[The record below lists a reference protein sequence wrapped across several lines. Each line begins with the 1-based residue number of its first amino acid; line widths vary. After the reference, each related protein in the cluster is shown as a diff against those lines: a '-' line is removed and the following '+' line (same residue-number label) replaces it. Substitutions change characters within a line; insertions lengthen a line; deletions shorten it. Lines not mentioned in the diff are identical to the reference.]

1 MTDKTVWFGTEEK
14 MGWIPAPSPGVGRST
29 TRWRVGG
36 QFLNGGQW
44 RKESASGSRTC
55 SLQWPVMTG
64 DKVRKITA
72 FLEGSYGDGPFYY
85 SDPFSEGVNSAPQ
98 WLAAPWLAT
107 KGAPAFTPNPVQI
120 DTPANTR
127 NYPSY
132 GARYAVTPGTSKTV
146 RLPVPEGYTA
156 HIGAHGQPVGVLPA
170 QSFTNYAINPGFENV
185 GSFIEIWRNHCLNP
199 RQISGGSTSEF
210 QIRFGWT
217 PAYLTGVVIPGSGIT
232 TAARSTCPSNTTVP
246 DQGVNWGGNVSLTNP
261 GTSGDWLN
269 YPMTPGVPM
278 KLFTRVRLGLS
289 GNVTVRLRYHDG
301 AGNWVGASESPL
313 VVPLTAG
320 VWTAVSVP
328 SFTPPA
334 GATHAVFGMFL
345 NATSG
350 TFPAGVA
357 YDQTACC
364 VTQQAAPAAWF
375 DSTFSPDPD
384 LTAFS
389 VGTVNNSPSRLSAPV
404 IANQSASGGV
414 SAGIASQQWAAHG
427 TQSMRIIPQTS
438 TPALTSFSMVAGS
451 SSGMSGLGVTFVAG
465 QTYTI
470 LATCR
475 LAAPLTGTLNSRA
488 RSITPFWGTGVANP
502 QPNVQAPNAAGVH
515 PLRLT
520 FTIPS
525 GVDRCYILL
534 YNGAS
539 AGQGDVWWD
548 DFAVVAGNYPED
560 WFSGDSPNIYGTFTW
575 NGASNNSSSTAV
587 FSGASFQVNNISFP
601 LLSVDTDQLTNS
613 TVTGPA
619 FADLKLEGTG
629 NIGLN
634 GVMVR
639 LLPTGSPAPTGP
651 WVKGEGYT
659 GLRLDNDPQITGYSS
674 AQDRQAVSADFV
686 EVDPWV

>member
-107 KGAPAFTPNPVQI
+107 KGALAFTPNPVQI

-132 GARYAVTPGTSKTV
+132 GARYAATPGTSKTV

-185 GSFIEIWRNHCLNP
+185 GSNIEVWRNTALNP
-199 RQISGGSTSEF
+199 RQISSGSVSECLA
-210 QIRFGWT
+210 RFSWT
-217 PAYLTGVVIPGSGIT
+217 RSYLTGLTIPGSAMT
-232 TAARSTCPSNTTVP
+232 SAVRMTAPSDQTDPN
-246 DQGVNWGGNVSLTNP
+246 QGVNWGGPVTSANP

-269 YPMTPGVPM
+269 YPVVQGVP
-278 KLFTRVRLGLS
+278 FRFYCRFRCSVTGDQ
-289 GNVTVRLRYHDG
+289 TVRVRYHDG
-301 AGNWVGASESPL
+301 AGNWVGASASPL
-313 VVPLTAG
+313 IQPMAAN
-320 VWTAVSVP
+320 VWTVAWVQNLV
-328 SFTPPA
+328 PPA
-334 GATHAVFGMFL
+334 GATHVVFGMFL
-345 NATSG
+345 NATAG
-350 TFPAGVA
+350 NFPAGST
-357 YDQTACC
+357 YDQTACS
-364 VTQQAAPAAWF
+364 VVPQAAPSPF
-375 DSTFSPDPD
+375 IDYTFSPDPD
-384 LTAFS
+384 LVASAVGTQGNSPSILSAPQGLQSTGTPWVPGAGVKAFAASSWVGSGARSGRAVCYRSDPDTTVRIATAPNVNGQLYTVLLTLRTTSPTALSVRFTSGGPQITLFS
-389 VGTVNNSPSRLSAPV
+389 GTVN
-404 IANQSASGGV
+404 GV
-414 SAGIASQQWAAHG
+414 QKVRATYVGD
-427 TQSMRIIPQTS
+427 
-438 TPALTSFSMVAGS
+438 
-451 SSGMSGLGVTFVAG
+451 GL
-465 QTYTI
+465 
-470 LATCR
+470 
-475 LAAPLTGTLNSRA
+475 
-488 RSITPFWGTGVANP
+488 ANP
-502 QPNVQAPNAAGVH
+502 RFHIYLPS
-515 PLRLT
+515 
-520 FTIPS
+520 TI
-525 GVDRCYILL
+525 
-534 YNGAS
+534 GAT
-539 AGQGDVWWD
+539 VWWD
-548 DFAVVAGNYPED
+548 DLAVVAGNYPED

-575 NGASNNSSSTAV
+575 DGASNNSSSTAV

-619 FADLKLEGTG
+619 FADLKLGGTG